1 MEECDGVHLAEEE
14 RRIPFLLVITLE
26 RRENGFAARF
36 FMLYYLVQNQTR
48 VSRYVHHSKCSN
60 NAAPTSTFDIPYST
74 MKLSC
79 IVFIHTLNI
88 YITKPP
94 PTLPLLLPPPL
105 PDRHSNTIRSNILM
119 TVYAPPTAAQTPVK
133 NCVHPRRT
141 SSNSTCKALTS

>member
-1 MEECDGVHLAEEE
+1 MRRSSSRGGGEEDSISLGDYTRTAGKRLCRPVFYA
-14 RRIPFLLVITLE
+14 
-26 RRENGFAARF
+26 
-36 FMLYYLVQNQTR
+36 YYLVQNQTR